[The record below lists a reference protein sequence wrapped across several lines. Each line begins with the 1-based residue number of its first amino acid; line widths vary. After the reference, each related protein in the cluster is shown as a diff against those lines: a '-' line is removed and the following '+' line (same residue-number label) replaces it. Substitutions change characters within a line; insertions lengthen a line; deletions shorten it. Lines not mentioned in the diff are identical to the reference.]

1 MEILD
6 LLENKEDSDDLCG
19 ELRMRIFILLGRNE
33 NFGDFIGELKMRIF
47 ILLKSNENSV
57 GKKAYCWRVGS
68 GVFGCL
74 PLNWGIIL
82 GWGETKVNCYLVD
95 FQA

>member
-1 MEILD
+1 MGNLD
-6 LLENKEDSDDLCG
+6 LLENNENSDDLCG

-57 GKKAYCWRVGS
+57 GKKAHCWRIIS
-68 GVFGCL
+68 GVFGRL
-74 PLNWGIIL
+74 PVYWGFIL
-82 GWGETKVNCYLVD
+82 GWGETKVNYYLG
-95 FQA
+95 